1 MLQIWGTENENDLYL
16 FLISELPWYHSKKE
30 VRSKGVKR
38 DVMPTGKMQASG
50 KIIESIHYME
60 DRDSKLAMP
69 VTYPMNRV

>member
-1 MLQIWGTENENDLYL
+1 MKQ
-16 FLISELPWYHSKKE
+16 
-30 VRSKGVKR
+30 

-60 DRDSKLAMP
+60 QRDSKLAMP